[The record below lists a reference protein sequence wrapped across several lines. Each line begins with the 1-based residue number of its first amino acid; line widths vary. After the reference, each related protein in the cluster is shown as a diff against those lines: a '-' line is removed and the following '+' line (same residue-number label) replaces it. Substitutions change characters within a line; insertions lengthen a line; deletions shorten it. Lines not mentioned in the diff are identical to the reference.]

1 MRCLTIFGVL
11 SISLFGCTPANP
23 VATNSGA
30 ADANSTTPSAS
41 STTVAPATEGEPGGE
56 TTGPLATAEDSEQ
69 SSEAAVEPPS
79 TEDEPNE
86 GVLTFDSID
95 LTTLPAE
102 LAPRPAWTTSRV
114 EGSPDPPLPYTVEE
128 AFDGL
133 SFYAPVVIQQIPGT
147 QQYLF
152 GELCGRVYSI
162 DMTAPDA
169 EPALVI
175 DLFQDVPNRP
185 PAPARDQPPIT
196 TDNPLP
202 GEHLYDLTFHPDF
215 ELNRYVYLTYLPPE
229 DESLCWL
236 TRMELSADDPPQ
248 LLRDTETRFLSWHA
262 TGHNGGCVR
271 FGPDGYLY
279 ISTGDGVGP
288 NPPDSNDVGQDI
300 TNMCSSVLRIDVDN
314 TEGDQPYVVPSDNPF
329 VDIPDARPEVWAFGF
344 RNPWKMDFDLA
355 SGNLWVGDV
364 GWETWEMV
372 HYVSGGGNYGW
383 PIMEGRKQL
392 RSEIEQGPAPITPP
406 VKDYPRNEA
415 CSVTGGIVCSGQKY
429 PELAGWFIHG
439 DFRTGHIWAIKLDDQ
454 GEPQHRHLA
463 RSSIAIIAFM
473 ETAEGEILVMDH
485 DMTGRTYRLVPSP
498 PASEAPEFP
507 QDLAATGLFSSVA
520 DLQPAPGVI
529 PYDVTAEPWM
539 DGAFAERLLALPDH
553 SQITATE
560 VDGNQQWA
568 FPEGAV
574 LAQTVSHRAHP
585 EQDPV
590 RLETR
595 LLHFEEDSWRAYSY
609 RWNDEQTNAT
619 LVSPAGEQLALPQ
632 GAAEPDVPIHETWQI
647 ASRTECVF
655 CHRDKVGT
663 VLGFVPSQL
672 DRSVDHDGTPRN
684 QLELLTTLGVFDGD
698 PQAAIDESAGLVD
711 PHDPAQDLTE
721 RARSYL
727 DVNCGICHNRHGESI
742 SMFYLRRHYSLEDAK
757 AFNKPGIGTFGIVDP
772 YLIAPGDPYRSMVLY
787 RLAKLGNA
795 RMPYIASR
803 AIDPAGFL
811 LIHDWIA
818 SMEGD
823 ISSLSGDD
831 RTSLDL
837 LGQGDAPAEQRLGA
851 ISQLLSTTS
860 GAFALLSVVR
870 SGGLAAEL
878 QDQIVDLSQQSSA
891 PTVRSLYEDY
901 VPESLRRPTLG
912 PNIQPETILELTGDA
927 GRGRLIYLSDGSRCR
942 TCHVKDE
949 QGRSLGADL
958 REIGKKYPKPELLR
972 HILEPSLKMEPAVT
986 PYLIETADGQVHSG
1000 LIVERNDEE
1009 IVLHN
1014 AQLQVVRIPTS
1025 SVESESTLDKSI
1037 MPERLLSDMTAQEA
1051 ADLLE
1056 YLSSLRGGEEEE

>member
-1 MRCLTIFGVL
+1 MRCLTILGVL
-11 SISLFGCTPANP
+11 SASLLSCVPANQGASDA
-23 VATNSGA
+23 VDTDTNTTTQSTTSTTGKPAAVSEPSGA
-30 ADANSTTPSAS
+30 TT
-41 STTVAPATEGEPGGE
+41 E
-56 TTGPLATAEDSEQ
+56 PLAADEDSAQ
-69 SSEAAVEPPS
+69 SDEAAVEPLPA
-79 TEDEPNE
+79 EDDAE
-86 GVLTFDSID
+86 GYVLEFDGID
-95 LTTLPAE
+95 VAAEPAE

-114 EGSPDPPLPYTVEE
+114 QGSPDPPLPYTDEE

-133 SFYAPVVIQQIPGT
+133 AFYAPVAIQQIPGT
-147 QQYLF
+147 QQFLI

-175 DLFQDVPNRP
+175 DLFADVPNRP
-185 PAPARDQPPIT
+185 PAPARGRPPVT

-215 ELNRYVYLTYLPPE
+215 QSNRQVFLTYLPPE
-229 DESLCWL
+229 GESLCWL
-236 TRMELSADDPPQ
+236 ARMELSADDPPQ
-248 LLRDTETRFLSWHA
+248 LLRDTETRFLSWSA

-288 NPPDSNDVGQDI
+288 NPPDSKDVGQDI
-300 TNMCSSVLRIDVDN
+300 TNVLSSVLRIDVD
-314 TEGDQPYVVPSDNPF
+314 TTDGDRPYVVPSDNPF
-329 VDIPDARPEVWAFGF
+329 VDVLEARPEVWAFGF
-344 RNPWKMDFDLA
+344 RNPWKMDFDPL

-372 HYVSGGGNYGW
+372 HYVSSGGNYGW
-383 PIMEGRKQL
+383 PIMEGRKPL

-406 VKDYPRNEA
+406 VKDYPRTEA
-415 CSVTGGIVCSGQKY
+415 CSVTGGIVYSGQKY
-429 PELAGWFIHG
+429 SELAGWFIHG

-473 ETAEGEILVMDH
+473 ETADGEILVMDH

-498 PASEAPEFP
+498 RESDAPDFP
-507 QDLAATGLFSSVA
+507 QDLAATGLFTSVA
-520 DLQPAPGVI
+520 ALQPAPGVI
-529 PYDVTAEPWM
+529 PYDVTAESWM
-539 DGAFAERLLALPDH
+539 DGAHAERLLALPDH
-553 SQITATE
+553 SQIAATE
-560 VDGNQQWA
+560 IDEKPQWV
-568 FPEGAV
+568 FPSGTV
-574 LAQTVSHRAHP
+574 LVQTVFYRTQP
-585 EQDPV
+585 EQDPE

-595 LLHFEEDSWRAYSY
+595 LLHFEEGSWRAYSY

-632 GAAEPDVPIHETWQI
+632 DAAAPDAPIHETWLI
-647 ASRTECVF
+647 ASRAECVF
-655 CHRDKVGT
+655 CHRDKVGS

-672 DRSVDHDGTPRN
+672 DRVVERDGAPHN
-684 QLELLTTLGVFDGD
+684 QLELLTAIGIFDGD
-698 PQAAIDESAGLVD
+698 PQAANDEASRLVD
-711 PHDPAQDLTE
+711 PHDPALDLTE

-727 DVNCGICHNRHGESI
+727 DVNCGICHNPRGESI

-757 AFNKPGIGTFGIVDP
+757 AFNKPGIGTFGMADP
-772 YLIAPGDPYRSMVLY
+772 QLIAPGDPYRSIVLY

-795 RMPYIASR
+795 RMPYIGSR
-803 AIDPAGFL
+803 VIDPDGFL

-823 ISSLSGDD
+823 ITSLGSDD
-831 RTSLDL
+831 RASLDL
-837 LGQGDAPAEQRLGA
+837 LGQGNAPSEHLQGA
-851 ISQLLSTTS
+851 ISQLLNTTS

-870 SGGLAAEL
+870 SGGVAADL
-878 QDQIVDLSQQSSA
+878 QDQIVGLSQKSSA
-891 PTVRSLYEDY
+891 PTVRALFEDF

-912 PNIQPETILELTGDA
+912 PDIQPETILDLTGDVA
-927 GRGRLIYLSDGSRCR
+927 RGRLIYLSDASRCR

-958 REIGKKYPKPELLR
+958 KEVGKKYPKPELLQ

-986 PYLIETADGQVHSG
+986 PYQIVTVDGKIHSG
-1000 LIVERNDEE
+1000 LIIERSEDE
-1009 IVLHN
+1009 IVLQN
-1014 AQLQVVRIPTS
+1014 AQLEVLHFATDD
-1025 SVESESTLDKSI
+1025 VETLEPMDKSI
-1037 MPERLLSDMTAQEA
+1037 MPERLLSDMTALEA

-1056 YLSSLRGGEEEE
+1056 YLSSLRGGEG